1 MRKRNKEIQLT
12 SYEDLLGMDAV
23 ADQAAGQLLYVP
35 LTDLYEFKDHP
46 FKVLDDE
53 KMQET
58 VESIKNYG
66 VLTPGIVRP
75 RQDGG
80 YEVVNWLGLQKCR
93 YSSEIIMM
101 TKQPLLW
108 WIPIF
113 SEKIFYQVKKPGHM
127 P

>member
-12 SYEDLLGMDAV
+12 SYEDLLGMDTV
-23 ADQAAGQLLYVP
+23 ANQVAGQLLYVP

-46 FKVLDDE
+46 LKVLDDE

-80 YEVVNWLGLQKCR
+80 YEIIAGHRRKRGCELAGIAEMPVFVRNYNDDEVKCYTNVVTVVAN
-93 YSSEIIMM
+93 
-101 TKQPLLW
+101 
-108 WIPIF
+108 
-113 SEKIFYQVKKPGHM
+113 KI
-127 P
+127 

>member
-12 SYEDLLGMDAV
+12 SYEDLLGMDTV
-23 ADQAAGQLLYVP
+23 ANQVAGQLLYVP

-46 FKVLDDE
+46 LKVLDDE

-58 VESIKNYG
+58 VASIKNYG

-80 YEVVNWLGLQKCR
+80 YE
-93 YSSEIIMM
+93 IIA
-101 TKQPLLW
+101 
-108 WIPIF
+108 
-113 SEKIFYQVKKPGHM
+113 GHRRKRGCELAGIAEVLY
-127 P
+127 

>member
-12 SYEDLLGMDAV
+12 SYEDLLGMDTV

-58 VESIKNYG
+58 AESIKNYG

-75 RQDGG
+75 RSG
-80 YEVVNWLGLQKCR
+80 WR
-93 YSSEIIMM
+93 A
-101 TKQPLLW
+101 P
-108 WIPIF
+108 
-113 SEKIFYQVKKPGHM
+113 HR
-127 P
+127 

>member
-12 SYEDLLGMDAV
+12 SYEDLLGMDTV
-23 ADQAAGQLLYVP
+23 ADQEAGQLLYIP

-80 YEVVNWLGLQKCR
+80 YEIIAGHRRNEAVNWLGLQKCR

-113 SEKIFYQVKKPGHM
+113 SEKIFY
-127 P
+127 